1 MNDVEKNKTSL
12 IIFIALVV
20 LIAVGGFLLIIY
32 HHNEKKNANSSKD
45 YNAIKVDKDKD
56 FIYFP
61 SAKVVSTELGII
73 YQDIA
78 INLDSQDATK
88 VSESLNKLLQENAK
102 SVKLISEQDPLDNPP
117 TYDTDDIYSARLQN
131 YSFYTYRNKLI
142 LLVDQHN
149 YDCYGIGGAHDLTSY
164 IFNLTSGN
172 LLSKEALLEE
182 YQITEEEVE
191 NVIIKE
197 LNALK
202 EKLDSTQED
211 LLQLSPT
218 IDRVKNHEYTLYL
231 NRKGELTANVVVI
244 TNEINYNEDIVIK

>member
-20 LIAVGGFLLIIY
+20 LIVVGGFLLIIY

-102 SVKLISEQDPLDNPP
+102 SVKLISEQD
-117 TYDTDDIYSARLQN
+117 LQ
-131 YSFYTYRNKLI
+131 
-142 LLVDQHN
+142 
-149 YDCYGIGGAHDLTSY
+149 
-164 IFNLTSGN
+164 
-172 LLSKEALLEE
+172 
-182 YQITEEEVE
+182 
-191 NVIIKE
+191 
-197 LNALK
+197 
-202 EKLDSTQED
+202 
-211 LLQLSPT
+211 
-218 IDRVKNHEYTLYL
+218 
-231 NRKGELTANVVVI
+231 
-244 TNEINYNEDIVIK
+244 